1 MPAPKRRSSD
11 GKPLNPKIRHTC
23 KIQHG
28 RNQVQ
33 SPVSNVESFGRL
45 VKSWATGLDYVTTPL
60 EAQPPT
66 TAISAT
72 ATWALPPMGS
82 IHVAIPGS
90 ATPATVSA
98 VAMSWN
104 TFEGILHNANNVL
117 PMGTITNPSNAT
129 NVVIVQGDNATMVL
143 RLPPKLRISAVRAA
157 VAAAREPGPA
167 SPISTTCYSATRALS
182 PTRPRRCC
190 RQIGPA
196 SCSFTPTVLV
206 TTAWVYANSA
216 RTHHP

>member
-1 MPAPKRRSSD
+1 
-11 GKPLNPKIRHTC
+11 
-23 KIQHG
+23 
-28 RNQVQ
+28 VQ

-60 EAQPPT
+60 TAQPPA

-143 RLPPKLRISAVRAA
+143 RLPPKLRIQQSEQQLLQPGNQYGIPDFYNVLFRDPSTLTNPAKEVLPTDRAGIMQLHA
-157 VAAAREPGPA
+157 NRVGD
-167 SPISTTCYSATRALS
+167 YSMGL
-182 PTRPRRCC
+182 C
-190 RQIGPA
+190 Q
-196 SCSFTPTVLV
+196 
-206 TTAWVYANSA
+206 
-216 RTHHP
+216 